1 MILCAAQLRAEAGS
15 QKKNL
20 YAHLR
25 LIELAAA
32 HKADLIVFPELSLTG
47 YAPRQAQS
55 LAYAPEDPRLAIF
68 RQLSERHSLTLCVG
82 LPTLADEGL
91 HISMAIFPPAKRPLL
106 YSKRMLHADELPYFI
121 PGKNA
126 LTFPCKEAV
135 IAPAICY
142 ESLQAEHS
150 CEAAALHAN
159 VYLASVAKSAQGVD
173 KAHPH
178 YAAVA
183 QKHHMTVIMSNC
195 VGPCEDFEGA
205 GHSAA
210 WDAEGNLLAQMDS
223 EREGIVL
230 MDTKGKTARVV
241 IG

>member
-1 MILCAAQLRAEAGS
+1 MIVCAAQLRAEAGS

-32 HKADLIVFPELSLTG
+32 HKADLLVFPELSLTG

-55 LAYAPEDPRLAIF
+55 LAYAPDDPRLAIF

-106 YSKRMLHADELPYFI
+106 YSKRMLHDDELPYFI
-121 PGKNA
+121 PGLNA
-126 LTFPCKEAV
+126 LTFTCKDAV

-142 ESLQAEHS
+142 ESLQPAHAS
-150 CEAAALHAN
+150 EAAAHQATL
-159 VYLASVAKSAQGVD
+159 YLASVAKHEQGVL
-173 KAHPH
+173 KAHAY
-178 YAAVA
+178 YAGMAKQHRMAV
-183 QKHHMTVIMSNC
+183 VMSNC
-195 VGPCEDFEGA
+195 VGPCEDFESA
-205 GHSAA
+205 GHTAA
-210 WDAEGNLLAQMDS
+210 WDAEGNLMAQMDS
-223 EREGIVL
+223 EREGILWV
-230 MDTKGKTARVV
+230 DTKARAAKVV
-241 IG
+241 LG